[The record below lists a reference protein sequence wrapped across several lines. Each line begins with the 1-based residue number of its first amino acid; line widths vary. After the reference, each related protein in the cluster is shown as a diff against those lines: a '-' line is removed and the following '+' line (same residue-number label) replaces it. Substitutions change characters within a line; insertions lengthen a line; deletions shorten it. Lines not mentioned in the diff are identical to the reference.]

1 MKKISKELAGV
12 AGGKVVVTI
21 SFEKTDIENL
31 ALLKKHMGFEQ
42 SKDVVKALIVAKCDE
57 IKLEEEK
64 WHTQQIEEARVMEYL
79 EKGDYKCPM

>member
-21 SFEKTDIENL
+21 SFEETDIENL